1 MKTVQPQV
9 NVEKN
14 SSQLAKI
21 KKVRMSNNEKPNTT
35 TYYTNAARCN

>member
-1 MKTVQPQV
+1 MKKVQSQV

-21 KKVRMSNNEKPNTT
+21 KKVRMGNKKPDEQ
-35 TYYTNAARCN
+35 TYTHARCN